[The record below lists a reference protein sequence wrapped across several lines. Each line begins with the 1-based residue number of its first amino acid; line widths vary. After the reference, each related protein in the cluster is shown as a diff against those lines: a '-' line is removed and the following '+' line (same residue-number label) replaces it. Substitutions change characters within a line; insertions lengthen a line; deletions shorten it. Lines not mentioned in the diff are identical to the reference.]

1 MGTNTNPKIAITNLK
16 SFVPSWPDFVFLIT
30 FLDGIYSVQNQLQ
43 SSDCLFGLFKLENV
57 QPCVTCITTESWL
70 RFKGGVCPARR
81 VGIAAD
87 EGSRTTV
94 WKMVGILDRDSL
106 AHCLDGSNGFVER
119 DNCATIHPHVMSG
132 LGDGTAT
139 CTCVGSYNDI
149 EIWVLGG
156 KGQRLKVSGSYTS
169 EGFPIEKYA
178 GLSEEKVLPFLAVK
192 PKAIELMCSHIE
204 IIYRRFKTSFY
215 TFIFYTYW
223 PWLQQVTTDF
233 FSRVRL
239 SHLISNYSNISQKG
253 KENEVGWQ
261 HDK

>member
-1 MGTNTNPKIAITNLK
+1 MVFILSRANCRVQIAYLACLNWKMCSRVSHAL
-16 SFVPSWPDFVFLIT
+16 P
-30 FLDGIYSVQNQLQ
+30 Q
-43 SSDCLFGLFKLENV
+43 SPGCGS
-57 QPCVTCITTESWL
+57 
-70 RFKGGVCPARR
+70 RGGVCPARR

-149 EIWVLGG
+149 EICVLDG

-178 GLSEEKVLPFLAVK
+178 GLKSEEKVLPFR
-192 PKAIELMCSHIE
+192 P
-204 IIYRRFKTSFY
+204 
-215 TFIFYTYW
+215 
-223 PWLQQVTTDF
+223 
-233 FSRVRL
+233 
-239 SHLISNYSNISQKG
+239 
-253 KENEVGWQ
+253 
-261 HDK
+261 